1 MKSLCSVLGVY
12 RGLQGAVPVK
22 VKQKM
27 KTDRG
32 RKKEWK
38 GRSSDRKVWIKKK
51 KKQKYRGEKK
61 KKESGG

>member
-38 GRSSDRKVWIKKK
+38 GRSGDRQVWIKKK
-51 KKQKYRGEKK
+51 RRRNIVERK
-61 KKESGG
+61 KKESSG